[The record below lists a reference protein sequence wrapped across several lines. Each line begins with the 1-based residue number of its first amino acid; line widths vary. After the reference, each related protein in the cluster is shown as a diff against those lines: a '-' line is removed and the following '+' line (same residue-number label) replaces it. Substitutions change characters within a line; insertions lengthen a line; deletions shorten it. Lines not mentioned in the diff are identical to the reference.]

1 MKIKHG
7 YVLRKVAGENI
18 VVPTEEAALNF
29 NGILTLNETGKVLWE
44 RLQTGASKGLLVDTL
59 VDRYEVDEET
69 ATKDVADF
77 IKVLKGKNILDE

>member
-44 RLQTGASKGLLVDTL
+44 MLQTGASEGQLVDVL
-59 VDRYEVDEET
+59 VDRYEVDEDT
-69 ATKDVADF
+69 AMKDVADF
-77 IKVLKGKNILDE
+77 IRILKGKNILDE